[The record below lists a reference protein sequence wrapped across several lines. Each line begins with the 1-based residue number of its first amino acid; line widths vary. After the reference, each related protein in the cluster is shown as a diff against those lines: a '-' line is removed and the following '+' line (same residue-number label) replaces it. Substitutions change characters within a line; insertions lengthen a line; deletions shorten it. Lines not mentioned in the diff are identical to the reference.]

1 MSSLFFY
8 HCIRYV
14 YSSLSLYLLQ
24 KTVYVLYILLLDSP
38 QSPELLRLEL
48 KNAQTVIKIARSK
61 LVNYLTTVRQHMGKQ
76 NSEELNRT
84 LDGIEELCSF
94 LDVKFVFPLHARSAP
109 IDEALEANERKQ
121 LNNAKSHS
129 ASPQPGAGASIAAV
143 ALPSQT
149 SSSSNT
155 VYEMPE
161 NAFMHSST
169 RRLLGHRREIELSTI
184 TSDERPEVM
193 VLQNGLPAAEP
204 QQRPH

>member
-1 MSSLFFY
+1 M
-8 HCIRYV
+8 
-14 YSSLSLYLLQ
+14 
-24 KTVYVLYILLLDSP
+24 
-38 QSPELLRLEL
+38 
-48 KNAQTVIKIARSK
+48 IKIARSK

-121 LNNAKSHS
+121 LNSAKSHS

-143 ALPSQT
+143 AVPSQT

-169 RRLLGHRREIELSTI
+169 RRLLGDRREIELSTI

>member
-1 MSSLFFY
+1 MLYTFSSY
-8 HCIRYV
+8 ISV
-14 YSSLSLYLLQ
+14 YA
-24 KTVYVLYILLLDSP
+24 LYILLLDPP

-76 NSEELNRT
+76 SSEELNRA

-121 LNNAKSHS
+121 LNSAKSSS
-129 ASPQPGAGASIAAV
+129 ASPQPAASASV

-149 SSSSNT
+149 SSSSSS
-155 VYEMPE
+155 VYELPE

-169 RRLLGHRREIELSTI
+169 RRLLGDRREIELSTI